1 MKRRYQTLF
10 LLALL
15 IATAVYLSSLAPAA
29 PSMPSAPP
37 PALMDGCDQNGQVL
51 DGEAEHTARGYPQRF
66 KIYLPPCYADQPDAR
81 YPVFYFVPGRGS
93 GPGAWFFAG
102 ANSIADQLILSN
114 QLPPF
119 IIVATENTDNDP
131 QATGIYDD
139 LLPYIEGQYR
149 VLSERRYRAAA
160 GASLGGIAAYRLG
173 FQHPESFSSVGMFGS
188 GAISGE
194 EKQIRAWL
202 EALPEDLDLRVFMD
216 TGEADPLMLERARVM
231 DSMLNEYSIPHVLH
245 VGGGAHTM
253 DYWVSNLE
261 MYFLWA
267 AEEWQ

>member
-1 MKRRYQTLF
+1 MKDGFYKLCLAGLF
-10 LLALL
+10 L
-15 IATAVYLSSLAPAA
+15 ILSACSPRV
-29 PSMPSAPP
+29 APP
-37 PALMDGCDQNGQVL
+37 ATSVPATLSILKEGCLQAGQVL
-51 DGEAEHTARGYPQRF
+51 DGEVEQTARGYSYRF
-66 KIYLPPCYADQPDAR
+66 KIYLPPCYAEQPDAR
-81 YPVFYFVPGRGS
+81 YPVFYFVPGRGG
-93 GPGAWFFAG
+93 GPGSWFSAG
-102 ANSIADQLILSN
+102 ANSIADQLILDN
-114 QLPPF
+114 KLPPF

-131 QATGIYDD
+131 QATVIYDD
-139 LLPYIEGQYR
+139 VLPYIEGQYR

-202 EALPEDLDLRVFMD
+202 EAVPADLKLRVFMD
-216 TGEADPLMLERARVM
+216 TGEGDPLMLERARVM
-231 DSMLNEYSIPHVLH
+231 DSLLDEFSIPHVLH
-245 VGGGAHTM
+245 VGDGAHTM

-267 AEEWQ
+267 AEEWK

>member
-1 MKRRYQTLF
+1 MKNISYKLF
-10 LLALL
+10 LAGLF
-15 IATAVYLSSLAPAA
+15 LSLFGC
-29 PSMPSAPP
+29 APP
-37 PALMDGCDQNGQVL
+37 ATLISSTPSPLDLGCTQPGQVL
-51 DGEAEHTARGYPQRF
+51 DGAVEQTARGYPHGF
-66 KIYLPPCYADQPDAR
+66 KIYLPPCYADQPDVR
-81 YPVFYFVPGRGS
+81 YPVFYFVPGRGG
-93 GPGAWFFAG
+93 GPGSWFFAG
-102 ANSIADQLILSN
+102 ANLIADELILGN
-114 QLPPF
+114 KLPPF
-119 IIVATENTDNDP
+119 IMVATENTDNDP

-139 LLPYIEGQYR
+139 VLPYIEEHYR
-149 VLSERRYRAAA
+149 VHSERRYRAVA

-202 EALPEDLDLRVFMD
+202 EAIPKNLDLRVFMD
-216 TGEADPLMLERARVM
+216 TGEGDPLMLERARVM
-231 DSMLNEYSIPHVLH
+231 DSLLDEFPIPHVLH
-245 VGGGAHTM
+245 VGAGAHTM